1 MSLVITA
8 AETAEFR
15 LDIMLAATCSPAVF
29 TLNGF
34 DVAVLIEVVTI
45 PRAARLLPSGCPFSK
60 NEKTKRRKSADKKE
74 PVKDQPKRQERRQ
87 C

>member
-15 LDIMLAATCSPAVF
+15 VDIMLAATCSPAIL

-34 DVAVLIEVVTI
+34 DVAVLIEVVTV
-45 PRAARLLPSGCPFSK
+45 PRAPSLLPSGCPFSK
-60 NEKTKRRKSADKKE
+60 NEKPKRRKGADKKE
-74 PVKDQPKRQERRQ
+74 PVKD
-87 C
+87 